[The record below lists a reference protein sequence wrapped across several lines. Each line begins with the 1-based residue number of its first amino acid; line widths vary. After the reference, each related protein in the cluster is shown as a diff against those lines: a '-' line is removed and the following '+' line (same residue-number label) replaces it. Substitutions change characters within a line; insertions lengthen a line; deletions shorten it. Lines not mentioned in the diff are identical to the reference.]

1 MSLWSA
7 AAAAVDRTPD
17 TRNRYV
23 DFLRAVS
30 ILAVISGHWLIASPF
45 VDAGQVSLT
54 SMLAERPWTQ
64 WLTWIFQVMP
74 VFFLVG
80 GFANGVSWNAAKR
93 DGRSY
98 ATWLNTRLH
107 RLIGPVLPLL
117 IAWAVIAAVAHRMG
131 VDPAM
136 IKAGSQMALVPIW
149 FLAVYVMVV
158 TVVPVTY
165 AAWQRFGMGSFWVL
179 VIAAVVDDVL
189 FFAADLQVVGWAN
202 YAFIWLSVHQLGY
215 AWKDGRIAGPRTALP
230 WAVLGGAVLV
240 LMVTIGPYPLSMV
253 SVPGEAVSNSLTPK
267 LPMLALGLVQSGLL
281 LAIEAPA
288 RRWLAR
294 RALWTATVLVN
305 GMIMTIFLWHLTAST
320 LIVGL
325 SLLVGDVGLTLEP
338 GSGVWWAVRPIWM
351 LIYVTALVPFALVFG
366 RFERG
371 GPGGDARAWRLV
383 MGAALVC
390 GGLAFLALDGVGG
403 DGWFGLRVGALALPF
418 AGAAVAGVVRVPR
431 RAPVM

>member
-7 AAAAVDRTPD
+7 AATAADRTPD

-30 ILAVISGHWLIASPF
+30 IMAVISGHWLIASPY

-64 WLTWIFQVMP
+64 WLTWVFQVMP

-98 ATWLNTRLH
+98 ADWLNARLQ

-136 IKAGSQMALVPIW
+136 IKAGSQMALVPTW
-149 FLAVYVMVV
+149 FLAVYIMVV

-165 AAWQRFGMGSFWVL
+165 AAWQRFGMRSFWVL
-179 VIAAVVDDVL
+179 VIVAVVDDAL

-215 AWKDGRIAGPRTALP
+215 AWHDGRIAGPRTALP
-230 WAVLGGAVLV
+230 WAVLGAAALG
-240 LMVTIGPYPLSMV
+240 LMVTVGPYPLSMV
-253 SVPGEAVSNSLTPK
+253 SVPGETLSNSLTPK
-267 LPMLALGLVQSGLL
+267 LPMLALGLVQTGLL
-281 LAIEAPA
+281 LSVEAPV
-288 RRWLAR
+288 RRWLVR
-294 RALWTATVLVN
+294 PVRWTATVLVN

-320 LIVGL
+320 LVVGL
-325 SLLVGDVGLTLEP
+325 SLLVGNVGLTLEP
-338 GSGVWWAVRPIWM
+338 GSGVWWSVRPIWM
-351 LIYVTALVPFALVFG
+351 LVYVTALVPFALAFG

-371 GPGGDARAWRLV
+371 GRGGDARAWRLV
-383 MGAALVC
+383 LGAALVC
-390 GGLAFLALDGVGG
+390 GGLAVLALDGVGG
-403 DGWFGLRVGALALPF
+403 DGLFGLRVGALALPF
-418 AGAAVAGVVRVPR
+418 AGAALAGVLRVPR
-431 RAPVM
+431 RAKEK